1 MMIVTRA
8 ANTMNDHDM
17 EERFLLGAF
26 DNCREHQ
33 HQRNFGRDRDRY
45 HRNHGH
51 GHGHCDSDSD
61 RIDRNS
67 AYRQHQ
73 HHHHHHH
80 HHHHQ
85 QQQQQ
90 QQQESIFHEP
100 SSHNHHNRHR
110 HRHRQLHNEPNWN
123 QRHPASNLSVAIDEE
138 PLDLFESND
147 PGFVVTPNINSLVA
161 AFSDEKPIYEDEKR
175 LEASTTRSHNNDEL
189 FNVNRYDDKITA
201 ITKASTTRSHN
212 NDELFN
218 VNRYDDKITAITK
231 ASTTRSHNND
241 ELFNVN
247 RYDDKITA
255 MTKRIEQRE
264 RDRDR
269 ERDRERERPS
279 RSRRK
284 PVKDDDENKDKFQV
298 EHPTTN
304 DILCGQSRV
313 CASHEGNRNFQAV
326 LDSFA
331 GKYQKATNKQEKMT
345 MTKEIVAIIHNLG
358 GKFLKNKDGM
368 WEEISTVAARDK
380 VSHALRTKVA
390 SWKRQEQHRLQQSR
404 IGKGSSN
411 TKKSKHRKGA
421 QRSSAPATS
430 KTFSNISPGTSF
442 DGSDSTASE
451 SKVSDMLRYQQQ
463 VFANLTSPPPRQHNT
478 TSTDAIDNEPLPVSP
493 RCSSSFI

>member
-1 MMIVTRA
+1 
-8 ANTMNDHDM
+8 MNDHDM

-33 HQRNFGRDRDRY
+33 HQRNFDRDRY
-45 HRNHGH
+45 R
-51 GHGHCDSDSD
+51 D

-73 HHHHHHH
+73 QRHHHHHHH
-80 HHHHQ
+80 H
-85 QQQQQ
+85 

-123 QRHPASNLSVAIDEE
+123 QRNPASNLSVAIDEE

-189 FNVNRYDDKITA
+189 FNVNRYDDETAA

-212 NDELFN
+212 NDDELFN
-218 VNRYDDKITAITK
+218 ANRYDDEITAT
-231 ASTTRSHNND
+231 
-241 ELFNVN
+241 
-247 RYDDKITA
+247 
-255 MTKRIEQRE
+255 TKRIEQRK
-264 RDRDR
+264 R
-269 ERDRERERPS
+269 ERERERPS

-298 EHPTTN
+298 EHPTIN

-326 LDSFA
+326 LDSYA

-411 TKKSKHRKGA
+411 TKKSKHRKEA
-421 QRSSAPATS
+421 RRSSAPATS

-463 VFANLTSPPPRQHNT
+463 VFANLTSPPPPPPRQHNT
-478 TSTDAIDNEPLPVSP
+478 TSTDAIDNEPLPLSP